1 MQVNNETGVRQP
13 IAAIAE
19 RLGEH
24 PAYLHVDAAQGFGKD
39 LDGLR
44 QPRIDLISV
53 SGHKLYAPKGVGAL
67 VMRRRGYERA
77 PLQPLLVGGGQERGL
92 RPGTLPVALIAAL
105 GEAAALAVR
114 DHQARLSR
122 CRAVR
127 EQALQALM
135 PFGPRLTGDQALVMD
150 HVLNL
155 AFPGLDSEALMV
167 ALKDLIAISNGSACT
182 SSSYAPSHVLKAMG
196 MRDEEANG
204 CVRISWC
211 HLTPDVDWAAVAGRI
226 RTLM

>member
-1 MQVNNETGVRQP
+1 
-13 IAAIAE
+13 
-19 RLGEH
+19 
-24 PAYLHVDAAQGFGKD
+24 
-39 LDGLR
+39 
-44 QPRIDLISV
+44 
-53 SGHKLYAPKGVGAL
+53 
-67 VMRRRGYERA
+67 
-77 PLQPLLVGGGQERGL
+77 
-92 RPGTLPVALIAAL
+92 VALIAAL

-114 DHQARLSR
+114 DHLARLSR
-122 CRAVR
+122 CRAMR

-135 PFGPRLTGDQALVMD
+135 PLGPRLTGDQALVMD

-155 AFPGLDSEALMV
+155 AFPGIDSEALMV

-196 MRDEEANG
+196 MADEEANG

-211 HLTPDVDWAAVAGRI
+211 HLTPDVDWTAVAERI